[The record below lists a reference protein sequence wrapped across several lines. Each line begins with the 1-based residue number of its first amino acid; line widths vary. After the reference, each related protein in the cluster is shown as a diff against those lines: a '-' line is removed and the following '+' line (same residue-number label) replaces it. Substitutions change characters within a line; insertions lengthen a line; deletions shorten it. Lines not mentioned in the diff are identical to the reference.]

1 MATNGIT
8 PPPPP
13 SQPFTDRN
21 GKNDSSWWKW
31 LSRLQAQ
38 LVEFL
43 PPLGAANQILGVNA
57 GGTANEYK
65 TLTQGNGITIAN
77 APGVITI
84 TVKQMQLGDVLA
96 FAARH
101 G

>member
-8 PPPPP
+8 PPPHPTQDYVVGNKP
-13 SQPFTDRN
+13 TSIFH
-21 GKNDSSWWKW
+21 KW
-31 LSRLQAQ
+31 LNRLQAE
-38 LVEFL
+38 LVDYL
-43 PPLGAANQILGVNA
+43 PPLGTANQILGMNA

-65 TLTQGNGITIAN
+65 TLTEGNGITIAN